1 MYTTQD
7 LISGCETV
15 GEDLEDV
22 TSKLVSYDFPPR
34 KVAKAFLMEMATQMV
49 VVSKSLPK
57 RFLEAGVLKRISW
70 SSSLTSCLLRLFTI
84 T

>member
-1 MYTTQD
+1 M
-7 LISGCETV
+7 ISGCETV

-22 TSKLVSYDFPPR
+22 TSKLVSYDFPMR

-49 VVSKSLPK
+49 VASKSSPK
-57 RFLEAGVLKRISW
+57 RFLEAAVLTRISW
-70 SSSLTSCLLRLFTI
+70 SSSLTLCFLRLFTTAI